1 MTFQLIRCQ
10 TFDPFNKV
18 SFEKILKEIRDKVDT
33 AVRLRGGGEVS
44 GEDERNQQH
53 SRNTHQELTLLE
65 KPCWKM
71 RRCGA
76 DRLLLHRGLD
86 ETTQQLEP
94 VRLTK
99 NSRTWPAE
107 AKQEVKHK
115 HDASVVLMIN
125 ASENMDAYWLM
136 T

>member
-33 AVRLRGGGEVS
+33 AVRLRGGGRRS
-44 GEDERNQQH
+44 GRRRWEKSAAQQKHSPRVDAAGKTVLEDETVWCRQAAVAQ
-53 SRNTHQELTLLE
+53 R
-65 KPCWKM
+65 
-71 RRCGA
+71 A
-76 DRLLLHRGLD
+76 D
-86 ETTQQLEP
+86 ETTQQVEP
-94 VRLTK
+94 VRLT

-125 ASENMDAYWLM
+125 AS
-136 T
+136 